1 MFDTVLNVG
10 ILDDPLD
17 PSAVENLRRSIV
29 MLQKGQRAP
38 IDREHAL
45 TLLRRLQN
53 LEGEHDEVVTQLR
66 ALLAR
71 LEG

>member
-1 MFDTVLNVG
+1 MG
-10 ILDDPLD
+10 ILDNPLD

-45 TLLRRLQN
+45 ALLRRLQD
-53 LEGEHDEVVTQLR
+53 LEGEHQEVIAELR
-66 ALLAR
+66 KLLAR
-71 LEG
+71 LEGG

>member
-1 MFDTVLNVG
+1 MGL
-10 ILDDPLD
+10 LDNPLD

-45 TLLRRLQN
+45 ALLRRLQE
-53 LEGEHDEVVTQLR
+53 LEGEHQEVVTELR
-66 ALLAR
+66 VLLAR
-71 LEG
+71 LEGGG